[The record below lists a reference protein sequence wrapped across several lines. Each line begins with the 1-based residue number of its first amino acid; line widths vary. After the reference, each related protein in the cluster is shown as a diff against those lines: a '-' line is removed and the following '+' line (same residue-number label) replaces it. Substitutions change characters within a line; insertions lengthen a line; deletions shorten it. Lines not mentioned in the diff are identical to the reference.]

1 MRAVPHIDADERRRR
16 LVVRHHLARPAA
28 TVEQVAADMVGLH
41 STDPATVVLSL
52 RARLDPFAVAD
63 LEDALYERRTLLRM
77 LAMRR
82 TMFVVP
88 LDLAAVMNAS
98 CTRALVPVERRKLVA
113 LLEEG
118 GVTGDVDAW
127 IERVGEETV
136 AALRAHGPLPASQLT
151 KLVPE
156 LSGQLRVAVGKKYE
170 GLIGVSTRM
179 LFLLSAEGRIAR
191 ARPLGTWLSSQYRW
205 VPMDDWIG
213 GLPNVGEVAARAEL
227 VRRWLRAYG
236 PGTLDDLV
244 WWTKWTKANVR
255 AALSGVGAVAVTTD
269 TGDDPAAPAWVLPD
283 DLDTTP
289 VDIAAPDGVE
299 PVALLPGLDPTIMG
313 WKHRGWY
320 LGPHRAALFDRT
332 GNAGPTVWVGGRA
345 VGAWSQLEGGAV
357 VTRLLE
363 DVDADAAIHVDAA
376 AKRLTEWMAG
386 VRVTPRFPTPLD
398 RSIAAGSA

>member
-1 MRAVPHIDADERRRR
+1 MPVVPHIDADERRRR
-16 LVVRHHLARPAA
+16 LLVRHHLARPAA

-52 RARLDPFAVAD
+52 QARLDPFAVAD

-88 LDLAAVMNAS
+88 LDLAAVMNVS

-127 IERVGEETV
+127 IERVGDETV

-179 LFLLSAEGRIAR
+179 LFLLAAEARIAR

-213 GLPNVGEVAARAEL
+213 RLPNVGEVGRAGRARAAMATRVRAGHARRPRVVDEVDEGQRARRA
-227 VRRWLRAYG
+227 VRRRGSGGHHGHRRRSGGA
-236 PGTLDDLV
+236 
-244 WWTKWTKANVR
+244 
-255 AALSGVGAVAVTTD
+255 GVGRARR
-269 TGDDPAAPAWVLPD
+269 
-283 DLDTTP
+283 
-289 VDIAAPDGVE
+289 
-299 PVALLPGLDPTIMG
+299 PG
-313 WKHRGWY
+313 H
-320 LGPHRAALFDRT
+320 
-332 GNAGPTVWVGGRA
+332 
-345 VGAWSQLEGGAV
+345 
-357 VTRLLE
+357 
-363 DVDADAAIHVDAA
+363 DAA
-376 AKRLTEWMAG
+376 
-386 VRVTPRFPTPLD
+386 
-398 RSIAAGSA
+398 